1 MARPSTTTP
10 MLALT
15 NEIERATDLVK
26 EEMRANRY
34 YTAGT
39 PLKRLEAYHRYPT
52 VSYQENI
59 QFGDNT
65 ASFPLTP
72 CQWIFSTIAVHVCIN
87 IYFRLRPPPPHTI
100 PARREPTN
108 DLTNPEYTR
117 ASHCPFPFAR
127 VLGP

>member
-39 PLKRLEAYHRYPT
+39 PLKRLKAYDRYPT
-52 VSYQENI
+52 V
-59 QFGDNT
+59 
-65 ASFPLTP
+65 TP

-87 IYFRLRPPPPHTI
+87 IYFRLRPPPHTI

-108 DLTNPEYTR
+108 DLTDPEYTR